1 MAQLGYW
8 APESRAGGA
17 DLSVVGGEFIPNIE
31 TTETK
36 YFGRDELPENLAW
49 RKDFARADTDVLR
62 RKWEQTLGDKVR
74 LSNKSIG
81 KAI

>member
-36 YFGRDELPENLAW
+36 YFGRDELPENLAGEKTS
-49 RKDFARADTDVLR
+49 REQILMCFDANESNH
-62 RKWEQTLGDKVR
+62 WETKFD
-74 LSNKSIG
+74 
-81 KAI
+81 